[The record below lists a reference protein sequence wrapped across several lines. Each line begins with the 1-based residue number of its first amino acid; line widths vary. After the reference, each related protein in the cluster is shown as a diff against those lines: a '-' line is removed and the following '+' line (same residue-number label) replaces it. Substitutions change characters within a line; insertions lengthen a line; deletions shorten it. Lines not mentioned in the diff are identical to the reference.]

1 MAAFL
6 CTNFRY
12 PQLLSLLRIVI
23 TESSHPARQKNLK
36 FSCMSTVHFR
46 ALSARLSGRKIRLNM
61 NKLNDQQR
69 AAVMEFD
76 RPVLVLAG
84 AGSGK
89 TGVITQKIA
98 YLINKQQYSPRSIIA
113 VTFTNKAANEM
124 RGRLRKLLDAKTAKQ
139 LSISTFH
146 RLGLT
151 MLQQDGAGVGLRKG
165 FTIFDQSDSMSV
177 LRELISEH
185 NSAIEERTLQNM
197 ISNWKNQF
205 INADAALHSSVDDQE
220 RAAAILYKAYT
231 EFLAACNSVD
241 FDDLINLPV
250 TLLKTNPA
258 VLEKWRGRTR
268 HLLVDEYQDTNAA
281 QYELVRL
288 LVDKFGALTAVGD
301 DDQSIYSWR
310 GARPENL
317 YTLKDDYPNL
327 RVIKLEQ
334 NYRSSQRIL
343 RCANQVIS
351 HNPHVYDKKLWS
363 DLGIGDE
370 LKISV
375 CRHGIDEAEW
385 VAAQILTMHYQ
396 KGIPFGDFAIL
407 YRSNFQ
413 SRPFEQAMR
422 EKQIPYQISGGDSF
436 FDKTEIKDMLAYL
449 KLLVNPDDE
458 TAFLRCINTPR
469 REIGPTTLAALG
481 KQARSRNNSL
491 FAACHDMGLE
501 THMSEKARTNLQRF
515 ANWLVLVA
523 DNAERGDTLAV
534 LKQFFDDMD
543 YTGWIERQASTP
555 QKAERSLKNIDE
567 LWQWIE
573 RLLTTED
580 ASEVSL
586 VDIVSQ
592 LSLHDILS
600 RQEDKKETSQIQMS
614 TLHAAKGLEYPHVF
628 MVGMEEEILPHKNS
642 LESGDLEEERRLCY
656 VGMTRARHTL
666 TFTRAR
672 SRQRYGEMS
681 NCEQSRFLADLPED
695 DVITMGELGENNP
708 EQERTSGK
716 EALEGLMAMLS
727 GD

>member
-1 MAAFL
+1 M
-6 CTNFRY
+6 N
-12 PQLLSLLRIVI
+12 
-23 TESSHPARQKNLK
+23 
-36 FSCMSTVHFR
+36 
-46 ALSARLSGRKIRLNM
+46 RLNA
-61 NKLNDQQR
+61 QQR
-69 AAVMEFD
+69 AAVTQFET
-76 RPVLVLAG
+76 PVLVLAG

-98 YLINKQQYSPRSIIA
+98 YLINEQQYSPRSIIA

-124 RGRLRKLLDAKTAKQ
+124 RERLRKLLDAKTAKQ

-146 RLGLT
+146 RLGLN

-177 LRELISEH
+177 LRELISEN

-197 ISNWKNQF
+197 ISGWKNQF
-205 INADAALHSSVDDQE
+205 IDADAALLSSVDDQE
-220 RAAAILYKAYT
+220 RGAAILYKSYT

-250 TLLKTNPA
+250 TLLKTNPD

-317 YTLKDDYPNL
+317 HALKDDYPNL
-327 RVIKLEQ
+327 KVIKLEQ

-351 HNPHVYDKKLWS
+351 HNPHIYEKKLWS

-396 KGIPFGDFAIL
+396 KGVPFGDFAIL

-422 EKQIPYQISGGDSF
+422 EKQITYQISGGDSF
-436 FDKTEIKDMLAYL
+436 FDKAEIKDMLAYL

-523 DNAERGDTLAV
+523 DNAERGDTLGV

-573 RLLTTED
+573 RMLTTED
-580 ASEVSL
+580 AKEVSL

-600 RQEDKKETSQIQMS
+600 RQDDKKESSQIQMS

-681 NCEQSRFLADLPED
+681 TCEQSRFLADLPEE
-695 DVITMGELGENNP
+695 DVITMGELGDSNP

>member
-1 MAAFL
+1 M
-6 CTNFRY
+6 
-12 PQLLSLLRIVI
+12 I
-23 TESSHPARQKNLK
+23 NL
-36 FSCMSTVHFR
+36 
-46 ALSARLSGRKIRLNM
+46 NP
-61 NKLNDQQR
+61 QQR
-69 AAVMEFD
+69 AAVTQFET
-76 RPVLVLAG
+76 PVLVLAG

-98 YLINKQQYSPRSIIA
+98 YLINTQQYSPHSIIA

-146 RLGLT
+146 RLGLN

-177 LRELISEH
+177 LRELISEN

-205 INADAALHSSVDDQE
+205 IDADAAKLSAVDEQE

-250 TLLKTNPA
+250 TLLKTNPD

-268 HLLVDEYQDTNAA
+268 HLLVDEYQDTNAV

-310 GARPENL
+310 GAQPENL
-317 YTLKDDYPNL
+317 HALKDDYPNL
-327 RVIKLEQ
+327 KVIKLEQ

-351 HNPHVYDKKLWS
+351 HNPHIYEKRLWS

-396 KGIPFGDFAIL
+396 KGVPFGDFAIL

-436 FDKTEIKDMLAYL
+436 FDKAEIKDMLAYL

-481 KQARSRNNSL
+481 IQARSRNISL

-501 THMSEKARTNLQRF
+501 AKMSEKARTHLQRF

-523 DNAERGDTLAV
+523 DNAERGDTLGV

-555 QKAERSLKNIDE
+555 QKAERSLKNIGE

-580 ASEVSL
+580 ATDASL

-600 RQEDKKETSQIQMS
+600 RQDEKQESSQIQMS
-614 TLHAAKGLEYPHVF
+614 TLHAAKGLEFPHVF

-672 SRQRYGEMS
+672 SRQRYGEM
-681 NCEQSRFLADLPED
+681 NQCEQSRFLADLPED
-695 DVITMGELGENNP
+695 DVITLGELDNSNH
-708 EQERTSGK
+708 EQQRTSGK

>member
-1 MAAFL
+1 M
-6 CTNFRY
+6 
-12 PQLLSLLRIVI
+12 
-23 TESSHPARQKNLK
+23 
-36 FSCMSTVHFR
+36 HFWSR
-46 ALSARLSGRKIRLNM
+46 TARLAGRDSRLNM

-69 AAVMEFD
+69 AAITHFET
-76 RPVLVLAG
+76 PVLVLAG

-98 YLINKQQYSPRSIIA
+98 YLVNKQQYSPRSIIA

-124 RGRLRKLLDAKTAKQ
+124 RERLNKLLDSKTAKQ

-151 MLQQDGAGVGLRKG
+151 MLQQDGVSIGLRKG
-165 FTIFDQSDSMSV
+165 FTILDQSDAMSV

-185 NSAIEERTLQNM
+185 NSAIEERTLQNL
-197 ISNWKNQF
+197 ISGWKNQF
-205 INADAALHSSVDDQE
+205 ADADDALALSANDQE
-220 RAAAILYKAYT
+220 RAAALLYKAYT
-231 EFLAACNSVD
+231 EFLSSCNSVD
-241 FDDLINLPV
+241 FDDLLVMPV
-250 TLLKTNPA
+250 KLLKTQPE

-268 HLLVDEYQDTNAA
+268 HLLVDEYQDTNAV
-281 QYELVRL
+281 QYELVRM

-317 YTLKDDYPNL
+317 HNLQKDYPNL
-327 RVIKLEQ
+327 RVVKLEQ

-343 RCANQVIS
+343 RSANQVIS
-351 HNPHVYDKKLWS
+351 HNPHLFEKRLWS

-370 LKISV
+370 LRISV

-385 VAAQILTMHYQ
+385 VAAQIMTHHFQ
-396 KGIPFGDFAIL
+396 KGVRFGDFAIL

-413 SRPFEQAMR
+413 SRPFEQAFR

-436 FDKTEIKDMLAYL
+436 FDKVEIKDMLAYL
-449 KLLVNPDDE
+449 KLLVNPDDD
-458 TAFLRCINTPR
+458 TAFLRCVNTPR
-469 REIGPTTLAALG
+469 REIGPTTLSTLG
-481 KQARSRNNSL
+481 RYARERRVSL
-491 FAACHDMGLE
+491 FNSCHDLGLD
-501 THMSEKARTNLQRF
+501 TQMAAKARQNLQRF
-515 ANWLVLVA
+515 ANWLTLVA
-523 DNAERGDTLAV
+523 DNANRGDTLAV
-534 LKQFFDDMD
+534 LKGFFDDMD

-555 QKAERSLKNIDE
+555 QKAERSLKNIDD

-573 RLLTTED
+573 RLISNED
-580 ASEVSL
+580 NNEASL
-586 VDIVSQ
+586 ADIVAQ

-600 RQEDKKETSQIQMS
+600 RQGDKQDTSQVQML
-614 TLHAAKGLEYPHVF
+614 TLHAAKGLEFPHVF

-642 LESGDLEEERRLCY
+642 IDSGDIEEERRLAY

-681 NCEQSRFLADLPED
+681 QCEPSRFLADIPKD
-695 DVITMGELGENNP
+695 DVITMGELDGDNP
-708 EQERTSGK
+708 EQTRSSGK
-716 EALEGLMAMLS
+716 QALEGLMAMLS
-727 GD
+727 DD